1 MTSEGHV
8 NAARSKV
15 FGEVAELYDAAR
27 PGYAEAM
34 VTEALAYAALG
45 DRAAVEV
52 GAGTG
57 KATVP
62 FAALGV
68 PLVCVEPDARM
79 AGVLR
84 RNTAGYPNVR
94 VEVGDFEQWQ
104 PGGRHYGL
112 LFAASAWHFLD
123 RDRRWDLVHAAL
135 APGGAV
141 ALVRNPHGI
150 HDAALR
156 AELARIGD
164 RHGITG
170 SPHRFLARD
179 LSGDEPGNWD
189 PAWPDTECRRD
200 GRFTDLRSVRFRQDL
215 RYDTGRYLGHLASL
229 SAYRILPE
237 DHREQTLAE
246 AGRLLDAHGGGIDVL
261 QITDLFL
268 ARAGRG
274 LPSGV

>member
-27 PGYAEAM
+27 PGYADAM
-34 VTEALAYAALG
+34 VTEVLAYAALG
-45 DRAAVEV
+45 GRAAVEV

-62 FAALGV
+62 FAALGI

-84 RNTAGYPNVR
+84 RNTADCPNVQ
-94 VEVGDFEQWQ
+94 VEVGDFERWQ

-112 LFAASAWHFLD
+112 LFAASAWNFLD

-150 HDAALR
+150 HDAGLR

-189 PAWPDTECRRD
+189 PAWPDTECRQD

-215 RYDTGRYLGHLASL
+215 RYDTDRYLGHLASL
-229 SAYRILPE
+229 SAYRILP
-237 DHREQTLAE
+237 DDDREQAITE
-246 AGRLLDAHGGGIDVL
+246 AGRLLDAHGGGIDIL
-261 QITDLFL
+261 QVTDLFL
-268 ARAGRG
+268 ARA
-274 LPSGV
+274 L

>member
-27 PGYAEAM
+27 PGYSDAM
-34 VTEALAYAALG
+34 VTEVLAYAALG
-45 DRAAVEV
+45 DRAAVEI

-62 FAALGV
+62 FAVLGI

-79 AGVLR
+79 AEVLR

-104 PGGRHYGL
+104 PGGRQYGL
-112 LFAASAWHFLD
+112 LFAASAWNFLD
-123 RDRRWDLVHAAL
+123 HGRRWDLVRAAL
-135 APGGAV
+135 APGGAI

-150 HDAALR
+150 HDAGLR
-156 AELARIGD
+156 AELAGIAD

-170 SPHRFLARD
+170 SPHRFLACD

-189 PAWPDTECRRD
+189 QVWPDTECRRD
-200 GRFTDLRSVRFRQDL
+200 GRFTDLRSVRFPQDL
-215 RYDTGRYLGHLASL
+215 RYDTDRYLGYLNSL
-229 SAYRILPE
+229 SAYRILS
-237 DHREQTLAE
+237 DDRREQALAE
-246 AGRLLDAHGGGIDVL
+246 AGCLLDAHGGGIDVL
-261 QITDLFL
+261 QVTDVFL
-268 ARAGRG
+268 ARA
-274 LPSGV
+274 L

>member
-1 MTSEGHV
+1 MASEGYV
-8 NAARSKV
+8 DAARSKV

-27 PGYAEAM
+27 PGYSDAM
-34 VTEALAYAALG
+34 VTEVLAYAALG
-45 DRAAVEV
+45 DRTAVEV

-62 FAALGV
+62 FAALGI

-79 AGVLR
+79 AAVLR
-84 RNTAGYPNVR
+84 RNTAGCPNVR

-104 PGGRHYGL
+104 PGGRRHGL
-112 LFAASAWHFLD
+112 LFAASAWNFLD
-123 RDRRWDLVHAAL
+123 PDRRWDLVHAAL

-156 AELARIGD
+156 AGLAGIGD

-170 SPHRFLARD
+170 SPHRFLASD

-189 PAWPDTECRRD
+189 QAWPDTECRRD

-215 RYDTGRYLGHLASL
+215 RYDTARYLGYLTSL
-229 SAYRILPE
+229 SAYRVLPD
-237 DHREQTLAE
+237 DHREQALAE
-246 AGRLLDAHGGGIDVL
+246 AGRLLDAHGGGIDVR
-261 QITDLFL
+261 QVTDVFL
-268 ARAGRG
+268 ARA
-274 LPSGV
+274 L